1 MCRLFGM
8 HAGATPARATF
19 WLLSA
24 PDSLAQQSR
33 KEADGTGV
41 GVFGPDGHPVVDK
54 QALAA
59 YEDRQFAAE
68 ARDLESRTF
77 LAHVRYA
84 STGADA
90 PVNTHPFEQDDR
102 LLAHNGVLEG
112 LDVLDARLRELDVMD
127 LVHGDTD
134 SERMFALITAMAR
147 RNGGDVGAAVVTAV
161 TWIAENIP
169 VYAAN
174 LLLATATDVW
184 ALRYPETHPL
194 YVLQRGFSGS
204 REVAGQAAFEAR
216 TERISVHSETL
227 GGRPSVVI
235 ATEPMDD
242 DPGWRL
248 MGAGELL
255 HVTEALEVHSSAP
268 LPAQPTHPLTLKD
281 LAPQAAASQRP
292 KKEPV

>member
-8 HAGATPARATF
+8 HAGKRPARATF

-24 PDSLAQQSR
+24 PDSLSQQSR

-41 GVFGPDGHPVVDK
+41 GVFGPRGEPIVDK

-77 LAHVRYA
+77 VAHVRYA
-84 STGADA
+84 STGGDTL
-90 PVNTHPFEQDDR
+90 VNTHPFEQDRR

-112 LDVLDARLRELDVMD
+112 LDVLDARLRELGVMD
-127 LVHGDTD
+127 LVHGETD
-134 SERMFALITAMAR
+134 SERMFALITAAAR
-147 RNGGDVGAAVVTAV
+147 RNGGDVGAAIVTAL

-174 LLLATATDVW
+174 LVLTTATDLW

-194 YVLQRGFSGS
+194 YVLSRGSGGLD
-204 REVAGQAAFEAR
+204 GQTALAAR
-216 TERISVHSETL
+216 TQRISVHSDTL
-227 GGRPSVVI
+227 GDQPSVVI
-235 ATEPMDD
+235 ATTPMDD

-255 HVTEALEVHSSAP
+255 HVTESLEPHSSAP

-281 LAPQAAASQRP
+281 LAPEAAVSQRP
-292 KKEPV
+292 QKTPA